1 MAAAAVPS
9 TTQVNKAGD
18 ALREYFFAKPQ
29 VRDPDVIERLSAAL
43 DVLTVWRAAHAGPLQ
58 SATMG
63 LRSRVATAQCA
74 QLEVSQRLKRIP
86 TILNKLDREP
96 GMMLGRMADIG
107 GCRAVLRDID
117 EVRKVQRRYE
127 DSDIVRRVRDYIDQ
141 PKPDGYRAVHVIVE
155 YGGRSIEVQ
164 LRTQIMHEWAY
175 TVEGMNSRFGLDV
188 KAGNG
193 PAAVSQWFQAVSE
206 AMAIEESGMTVGDEL
221 LQRVA
226 TLKESAMP
234 YLRLRGVQ

>member
-1 MAAAAVPS
+1 MAGVPAPS
-9 TTQVNKAGD
+9 TSQVNRAGD
-18 ALREYFFAKPQ
+18 ALRSFFFSDD
-29 VRDPDVIERLSAAL
+29 VRDIDAVARVSAAL
-43 DVLTVWRAAHAGPLQ
+43 DVLTVWRAAHAIPLQ

-63 LRSRVATAQCA
+63 LRSRVATAHCA

-86 TILNKLDREP
+86 TILNKLNREP

-107 GCRAVLRDID
+107 GCRAVLRNID
-117 EVRKVQRRYE
+117 EVRLVQQRYA
-127 DSDIVRRVRDYIDQ
+127 DSGIVRRVRDYIEE

-155 YGGRSIEVQ
+155 YRGRKIEVQ

-188 KAGNG
+188 KSGKG
-193 PAAVSQWFQAVSE
+193 PVPVAEWFQSVSE
-206 AMAIEESGMTVGDEL
+206 AMAVEESGMSVDDDL

-226 TLKESAMP
+226 TLREAALP
-234 YLRLRGVQ
+234 YLRLRGVQR